1 MNSRE
6 SSLVKADVK
15 RKLVLVESPDPVPL
29 ETLLATLSAQNGK
42 EREAARKALIRMG
55 GSAVQPLI
63 DLLGTAGQQNCGEHA
78 CWEAAKALA
87 SIGDPAAAPALLVAL
102 EDTNGGTRWLAAEGL
117 IALGAPALI
126 PLLNALIR
134 HSDSMWLR
142 EGAHHILR
150 TLALRR
156 IEGVT
161 RPVLVALE
169 SANPALEVPV
179 AAEAALEQLTKT
191 GA

>member
-1 MNSRE
+1 M
-6 SSLVKADVK
+6 
-15 RKLVLVESPDPVPL
+15 
-29 ETLLATLSAQNGK
+29 ATLSSHNGK
-42 EREAARKALIRMG
+42 EREAARKALIRIG
-55 GSAVQPLI
+55 GPAVQPLI
-63 DLLGTAGQQNCGEHA
+63 GLLGTAGQQNCGEHA

-87 SIGDPAAAPALLVAL
+87 AIGDPAAAPALLVAL

-117 IALGAPALI
+117 IELGSPALV

-169 SANPALEVPV
+169 SANPTLEVPV
-179 AAEAALEQLTKT
+179 AAEAALEQL
-191 GA
+191 ANHQF